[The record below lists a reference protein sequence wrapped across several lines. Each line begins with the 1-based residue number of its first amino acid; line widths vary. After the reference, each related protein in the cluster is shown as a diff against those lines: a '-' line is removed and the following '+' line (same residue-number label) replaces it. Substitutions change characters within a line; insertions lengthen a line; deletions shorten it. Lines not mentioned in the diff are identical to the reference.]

1 MDDLSTIKDLVN
13 LWPRRADLARDLSDL
28 LPDAMDTVSV
38 AQVHKWAQHGAI
50 PARYHHAVLQA
61 ANARQIALS
70 AEQLVRLHAPV
81 KGAAA

>member
-1 MDDLSTIKDLVN
+1 MDELSTIRDLVN

-28 LPDAMDTVSV
+28 LPDAQDSVSV

-50 PARYHHAVLQA
+50 PARYHHAILQA
-61 ANARQIALS
+61 ARKREIALS
-70 AEQLVRLHAPV
+70 AEQLVQMHALA